1 MATKQETSFDELW
14 ENTEAPVIDIP
25 SLRNYLIKKV
35 PFYTQALQRVDIIIT
50 DKKDS
55 PSFGW
60 TNGFKVYINPKLYT
74 VHGKQVV
81 EAGKTWFSTPI
92 LGIAFTIL
100 HEIGH
105 IVFDSFGRLGHRDPR
120 MWNVATDFQ
129 INQFVAKIMEQSGM
143 FQTKESFTAFLK
155 VINENLCFDPVKF
168 EKLTSEGT
176 YDDLYRVSVSR
187 SGGGGSCPG
196 DDKSLGGDMKHEE
209 DDSLSDEEKMDRD
222 IVKSELSNYAEKN
235 ASKLPGN
242 GTGFREFNFLLEV
255 PKVNLRMV
263 LKQIT
268 DRECTDDW
276 GFTSRQSR
284 MDHTLPNNMRL
295 PVITQTNPDLIK
307 KIFFV
312 LDSSGSMGPEQL
324 NDAANI
330 AKELIEKYT
339 RQPVYFIIHT
349 SEVVFSGD
357 IKSHNEAISSF
368 SGGTAFQPVIDE
380 LLRLRKYEH
389 IEPSTI
395 IWLSD
400 LYGEINPTAHDMRG
414 TCKNPNK
421 QLKWI
426 ISGSNLEP
434 ECGKAFY
441 IDEVGN

>member
-1 MATKQETSFDELW
+1 MASVAPTKPSFDELW
-14 ENTEAPVIDIP
+14 ETTDAPVIDIP

-35 PFYTQALQRVDIIIT
+35 PFYTQALQRVDIIIM

-60 TNGFKVYINPKLYT
+60 TNGFRVYINPKLYA
-74 VHGKQVV
+74 VHGKMVV
-81 EAGKTWFSTPI
+81 NSGKTWFATPI

-120 MWNVATDFQ
+120 MWNIATDYQ
-129 INQFVAKIMEQSGM
+129 INQFIAKLMEQSGM
-143 FQTKESFTAFLK
+143 FQTTESFTAFLK
-155 VINENLCFDPVKF
+155 VINQNLCFDPAKF
-168 EKLTSEGT
+168 EKLTSEAT

-187 SGGGGSCPG
+187 SGGGCGG
-196 DDKSLGGDMKHEE
+196 EGKSLGDDMQHEE
-209 DDSLSDEEKMDRD
+209 DDKLSDDEKMDRD
-222 IVKSELSNYAEKN
+222 IVHSELSNYAEKN

-242 GTGFREFNFLLEV
+242 GLGFREFQFLLEP

-284 MDHTLPNNMRL
+284 MDHMLPNNMRL
-295 PVITQTNPDLIK
+295 PVITQANPDLIK

-339 RQPVYFIIHT
+339 RQPVYFIVHT
-349 SEVVFSGD
+349 SEVVYSGN
-357 IKSHNEAISSF
+357 IKDHRDAISKW
-368 SGGTAFQPVIDE
+368 SGGTSFWPVIE
-380 LLRLRKYEH
+380 EIKRVKKEEH
-389 IEPSTI
+389 IECSVC
-395 IWLSD
+395 IWLTD
-400 LYGEINPTAHDMRG
+400 YYGEVDFTAHDLPFPQKKM
-414 TCKNPNK
+414 
-421 QLKWI
+421 KWI
-426 ISGSNLEP
+426 ICGSNLEP
-434 ECGKAFY
+434 QTGKTFY
-441 IDEVGN
+441 IDEV

>member
-1 MATKQETSFDELW
+1 MTTQITDEEW
-14 ENTEAPVIDIP
+14 EAAVAEAPVIDIP
-25 SLRNYLIKKV
+25 SLRNYLIKKC
-35 PFYTQALQRVDIIIT
+35 PFYTQALQRVDIILVT
-50 DKKDS
+50 NKDA

-60 TNGFKVYINPKLYT
+60 TNGFRVYINVPLYIA
-74 VHGKQVV
+74 HGKQVV
-81 EAGKTWFSTPI
+81 EAKKTWFATPI
-92 LGIAFTIL
+92 LGIAFTIM

-105 IVFDSFGRLGHRDPR
+105 IVFDSFGRLGHRDPK
-120 MWNVATDFQ
+120 MWNIATDYQ
-129 INQFVAKIMEQSGM
+129 INQFVCKLMEQSGV

-155 VINENLCFDPVKF
+155 VINENLCFDPAKF

-176 YDDLYRVSVSR
+176 YDDLYRVSVGR
-187 SGGGGSCPG
+187 SGNIPG
-196 DDKSLGGDMKHEE
+196 DGKSLGGDMEMPE
-209 DDSLSDEEKMDRD
+209 DDSLSDEDKMDRD

-242 GTGFREFNFLLEV
+242 GLGFREFDFMLEP

-268 DRECTDDW
+268 DRECTEDW
-276 GFTSRQSR
+276 GWNSRGSR
-284 MDHTLPNNMRL
+284 MDHLLGQGMRL
-295 PVITQTNPDLIK
+295 PVITESNPDLIK

-312 LDSSGSMGPEQL
+312 LDSSGSMGPQQL

-349 SEVVFSGD
+349 SDVVFSGD
-357 IKSHNEAISSF
+357 IKTHNEAISSF
-368 SGGTAFQPVIDE
+368 SGGTNFQCVIDE

-400 LYGEINPTAHDMRG
+400 LYAEINPTAHDMRG

-426 ISGSNLEP
+426 VSGSNVEP
-434 ECGKAFY
+434 ECGKAYY